1 MTRSY
6 NSKID
11 TWLAVVL
18 IFAAFI
24 PVFLVLPI
32 GLLTHKYTILP
43 VSILPMALMS
53 LLVFPLKYEIG
64 QRELRIRSGFIRY
77 QVPFTEIRE
86 VTPTRSPIS
95 SPALSLDRLRIQ
107 YGRRA
112 IMISPDDKYAFLE
125 DLARVTGLRREGDA
139 LKPK

>member
-1 MTRSY
+1 MTRTY

-11 TWLAVVL
+11 TWLAVIL
-18 IFAAFI
+18 IFCAFI

-32 GLLTHKYTILP
+32 GLVTHKYAILP
-43 VSILPMALMS
+43 ISILPMALMS

-64 QRELRIRSGFIRY
+64 QRELRIRSGIIRF
-77 QVPFTEIRE
+77 QVPFKEIRE

-107 YGRRA
+107 YGRKA
-112 IMISPDDKYAFLE
+112 IMISPEDKYSFLE
-125 DLARVTGLRREGDA
+125 DLARATGLRHDGDA